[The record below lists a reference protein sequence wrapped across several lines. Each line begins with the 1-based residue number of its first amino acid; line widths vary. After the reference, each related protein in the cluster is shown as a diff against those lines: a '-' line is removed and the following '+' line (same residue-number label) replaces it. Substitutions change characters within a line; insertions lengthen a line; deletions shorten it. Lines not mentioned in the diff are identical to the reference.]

1 MKKQPSRNIFRYFS
15 DQFIGSFTG
24 FIIGIWATS
33 LVSHFFAT
41 RSIKNLWGLTSNK
54 TLVDKQTLNI
64 LQWVASVF
72 VGYIVFELVLS
83 TVKNQLLP
91 RTAIIRIRFIKLLI
105 KSGWYDRMKNFMRT
119 DDSIVQELP

>member
-1 MKKQPSRNIFRYFS
+1 MKKQPPRNIFRYFS

-24 FIIGIWATS
+24 FIIGIWASS

-41 RSIKNLWGLTSNK
+41 RSIKNLWGLTSSK

-91 RTAIIRIRFIKLLI
+91 RTAIIRIKFIKLLI